1 MHHRLSPPY
10 TQAPRPYRMKNAIAL
25 PATCTTPRRRQRDCS
40 RIGPNVT
47 SRKFRMVRFVVDRI
61 WPPCGWADPS
71 ARRYG
76 IRSRRTRRRGSR
88 MLRTS
93 RVLSG
98 GGAVNSAFEGCN
110 RPVSASYLPHQ
121 TSRRRDD
128 GKSDS
133 RWQTMAWTFDQT
145 EELRAGQNKVE
156 DLRDEEEDERLRE
169 VTLQCNG

>member
-1 MHHRLSPPY
+1 
-10 TQAPRPYRMKNAIAL
+10 
-25 PATCTTPRRRQRDCS
+25 
-40 RIGPNVT
+40 
-47 SRKFRMVRFVVDRI
+47 
-61 WPPCGWADPS
+61 
-71 ARRYG
+71 
-76 IRSRRTRRRGSR
+76 